1 MTYCFGILIVIRPK
15 DETFTNKY
23 LSTRQLL
30 LFFFIPPIIIVET
43 SSSTGDSAGNG
54 GDTTVADFITQTDA
68 YGNSIRR
75 PEQVSD
81 LDSGGSSS
89 STSSEQGALNSS
101 KPKAKL
107 LQRWFC
113 CFVGGRPDNF
123 ADEIDESAHQNPV
136 KNPSAIAAAE
146 MGEAGGRK
154 GSAGLARSLPQK
166 LPNIPALPEEHKRKK
181 CLVLDLD
188 ETLVHSSLREEESA
202 HMVIPVNIDNAI
214 HNVFVIKRPGVDMFL
229 KRMGEKYEII
239 VYTASLSK
247 YADPLLDRLDTYK
260 VISKR
265 LFRENCVF
273 HEGHF
278 VKDLSLL
285 NRELHNVIIVDNS
298 PMSYTFHPENAID
311 CGSFIDDP
319 SDVEMWMIGDFLAGI
334 ADCNDVRDFCKNWR
348 DWCAK
353 NPSTVPRDKL

>member
-1 MTYCFGILIVIRPK
+1 MFFSSKFTPFG
-15 DETFTNKY
+15 T
-23 LSTRQLL
+23 
-30 LFFFIPPIIIVET
+30 ET
-43 SSSTGDSAGNG
+43 SSSTGDSAGG
-54 GDTTVADFITQTDA
+54 GGGSGTISADFMTQTDA
-68 YGNSIRR
+68 YGNAIRKPDPV
-75 PEQVSD
+75 PEF
-81 LDSGGSSS
+81 DSGGSS
-89 STSSEQGALNSS
+89 TSSEALNSN
-101 KPKAKL
+101 KPRSRL

-113 CFVGGRPDNF
+113 CFVGGRPDDF

-136 KNPSAIAAAE
+136 KNPSAIAMTE
-146 MGEAGGRK
+146 TGEASVRK
-154 GSAGLARSLPQK
+154 TVGNRSGPARGLPQK
-166 LPNIPALPEEHKRKK
+166 LPNIAPISSENKGKK

-239 VYTASLSK
+239 IYTASLSK
-247 YADPLLDRLDTYK
+247 YADPLLDKLDTYK

-265 LFRENCVF
+265 LFRENCVY

-285 NRELHNVIIVDNS
+285 NRDLHNVIIVDNS

-334 ADCNDVRDFCKNWR
+334 ADCNDVREFCKYWR
-348 DWCAK
+348 EWCAK